1 MLEWGVDKLQA
12 IKADNLNVPRLRIG
26 ILQNVLK
33 FGSDS
38 VLLRRAVRKKNYLTG
53 ESDNELWQ
61 TISAFS
67 NVNKQI

>member
-33 FGSDS
+33 FGSDL
-38 VLLRRAVRKKNYLTG
+38 VLPRRAVRKKNYLTG

-61 TISAFS
+61 TINAFS